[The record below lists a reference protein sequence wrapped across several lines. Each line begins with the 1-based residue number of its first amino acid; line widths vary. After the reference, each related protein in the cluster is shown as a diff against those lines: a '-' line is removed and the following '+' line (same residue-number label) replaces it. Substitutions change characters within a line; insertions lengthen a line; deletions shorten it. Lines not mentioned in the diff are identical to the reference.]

1 MSDLR
6 LSNAPKEQPR
16 RGQCRELAPSLT
28 GVTSVLELEAKILLA
43 VSSWPKDVHERLLPG
58 AFPAHVEI
66 PALNNNEFEAHQ
78 RQPEDVVVEVGAS
91 EAARGSTERD
101 DPEHA
106 PSQLPRA
113 LGGYVPLAREVPGSH
128 PRRKGHTESASHASR
143 WGMAHQL
150 LVHSYTSVCYQF
162 RVVACLPASLASLEV
177 FDVKATPITLSSTGF
192 FASALLP

>member
-6 LSNAPKEQPR
+6 LSDAPKEQPR

-78 RQPEDVVVEVGAS
+78 RQPEEVVVEVAMDGHLPSSGLSRDPGKWVGSQIGTLAIK
-91 EAARGSTERD
+91 RGSRNCG
-101 DPEHA
+101 
-106 PSQLPRA
+106 R
-113 LGGYVPLAREVPGSH
+113 V
-128 PRRKGHTESASHASR
+128 
-143 WGMAHQL
+143 
-150 LVHSYTSVCYQF
+150 LV
-162 RVVACLPASLASLEV
+162 
-177 FDVKATPITLSSTGF
+177 
-192 FASALLP
+192 

>member
-6 LSNAPKEQPR
+6 LSDAPKEQPR

-78 RQPEDVVVEVGAS
+78 RQPEEARNATIQSMLHPNCRARWEVHWTPLRVHPAP
-91 EAARGSTERD
+91 AA
-101 DPEHA
+101 
-106 PSQLPRA
+106 
-113 LGGYVPLAREVPGSH
+113 
-128 PRRKGHTESASHASR
+128 
-143 WGMAHQL
+143 
-150 LVHSYTSVCYQF
+150 
-162 RVVACLPASLASLEV
+162 
-177 FDVKATPITLSSTGF
+177 
-192 FASALLP
+192 

>member
-66 PALNNNEFEAHQ
+66 PALNNNEFELLAGDTEYFDEVFPHCMAFVDCGSVSDFA
-78 RQPEDVVVEVGAS
+78 DVRVLLNTARVGALQRDATRRAAYVAPAAAEGAAPPANS
-91 EAARGSTERD
+91 RAARYAAR
-101 DPEHA
+101 
-106 PSQLPRA
+106 
-113 LGGYVPLAREVPGSH
+113 LA
-128 PRRKGHTESASHASR
+128 
-143 WGMAHQL
+143 
-150 LVHSYTSVCYQF
+150 
-162 RVVACLPASLASLEV
+162 
-177 FDVKATPITLSSTGF
+177 
-192 FASALLP
+192 